1 MQSVLGMV
9 YNWTLTVLP
18 AFAEENSFITT
29 AIKSVFAVY
38 LHFINKPPRNV

>member
-18 AFAEENSFITT
+18 AFAEEKQFYNDS
-29 AIKSVFAVY
+29 
-38 LHFINKPPRNV
+38 N